1 MATKKEE
8 FLQSVKARIDEINP
22 GLYEKLEASSAETA
36 RINGIAESDR
46 ASFIASETLLH
57 SVQALLG
64 NEITVEDNSVFQSGR
79 RLFVPSPDQ
88 SDFVDR
94 IIESGYMRGAHIME
108 AFITKEDVI
117 PGSMLKYEN
126 YDRLYIT
133 SNDLIGMV
141 SVIAYS
147 NESRSTDKEQDFLL
161 KITEDEHIKQST
173 DLKGDWISD
182 ISNRLS
188 SNWGIN
194 GAADFFNEFSQK
206 KEAFERDAWVTQAKE
221 TLRKIEKDFPSENPE
236 ISYNNTAS
244 NIRTLAENVRILATD
259 DSERLNKMPEFTLC
273 NGTKLFITPM
283 YMGED
288 SAPMV
293 MGIYSTDN
301 ISRNDIDMTNLPDG
315 TIFFPLESPEMTALI
330 KASGGFSNVELNK
343 QVAHDALVS
352 SITSALETTNENDH
366 TGLREKADQVGKQIS
381 KAVEKAKEK
390 LDEKE
395 IQGILDGIQVS
406 TIGGHKLA
414 FALENDTL
422 KMKYEAPGKEFIPVD
437 YEKGEAFTLI
447 PDTERVEY
455 FINMSDFERTVGD
468 AKARIAGM
476 FADDPKM
483 TDMTMGV
490 VRHTDKELA
499 YFNFHKTKDEN
510 GKAILEITDVTDPEF
525 PRNIGTTSLA
535 KPNERGDLDWVYYG
549 ATEAV
554 VGEPYQEEEKVNKAL
569 EKGSITVA
577 DKNGLPKTYKIERD
591 ESGKVIGLDS
601 DKRKIRVEG
610 LVAKEEAPDVAIVTK
625 LRTAIINRKAIE
637 QIRSHGLKGFV
648 DAIEK
653 RGHNATDELIIHSSK
668 GTKTNVNITY
678 NAELNKF
685 ELSIAYRDGKKD
697 KDGNPVILT
706 ATQMLTKEQLLS
718 SKTLAEKV
726 SRIARNMTKTPDDVV
741 VRKTI
746 HLKDRLSKTFG
757 LQAKIMAGDAKRLFE
772 QIKETNKEITRLAKE
787 TRKEEKNWDKYVKF
801 AKKNG
806 INHELM
812 KDSHDATIRH
822 LAECTQTMIEKNQM
836 AIREAESKAKG

>member
-8 FLQSVKARIDEINP
+8 FLQSVKARIDEITP
-22 GLYEKLEASSAETA
+22 GLYEKLEASSADTA
-36 RINGIAESDR
+36 RSNGIAESDR
-46 ASFIASETLLH
+46 ASFITSETLLH
-57 SVQALLG
+57 FAQALLG
-64 NEITVEDNSVFQSGR
+64 NEITVDNNPVTQSGR

-108 AFITKEDVI
+108 AFIAKEDVV

-126 YDRLYIT
+126 YDRLHIT

-147 NESRSTDKEQDFLL
+147 NESSFTDKEQDFLL
-161 KITEDEHIKQST
+161 KMTEDEHIKQSA

-194 GAADFFNEFSQK
+194 GAADFFNEFSHK
-206 KEAFERDAWVTQAKE
+206 KEAFERDARVTQAKE

-315 TIFFPLESPEMTALI
+315 TIFYPLVSPEMAALI

-343 QVAHDALVS
+343 QAAHDALVS

-414 FALENDTL
+414 FALENDSL
-422 KMKYEAPGKEFIPVD
+422 KMKYAAPGKEFIPVD

-468 AKARIAGM
+468 AKAHIAGM

-535 KPNERGDLDWVYYG
+535 KPTERGDLDWVYYG

-577 DKNGLPKTYKIERD
+577 DATAKVNIRYNGLD
-591 ESGKVIGLDS
+591 EALLPEWITLQGSGTEACICYRADNEQDFVGMTGAISSLPAGFVGSLRVQYPAVIQDNLDFPGVEL
-601 DKRKIRVEG
+601 RVEG
-610 LVAKEEAPDVAIVTK
+610 RKGGSLTIAEGATLTARNVNLHGAVMTVSGTFIAGPSYRHSGSVTMNSDDGNNSTLIVTDTGILGGYQCTVEVPKGVETASCVSGIAPGQMKDVSHPYRPNFQIYLIVAEMSLPTGLQTIESEAFAGGSFNSVYIPEGVTSIAPDAFGD
-625 LRTAIINRKAIE
+625 RTHLKVYGEYGTEAETFADG
-637 QIRSHGLKGFV
+637 HGFPFAPPNL
-648 DAIEK
+648 
-653 RGHNATDELIIHSSK
+653 
-668 GTKTNVNITY
+668 
-678 NAELNKF
+678 
-685 ELSIAYRDGKKD
+685 
-697 KDGNPVILT
+697 
-706 ATQMLTKEQLLS
+706 ATQP
-718 SKTLAEKV
+718 A
-726 SRIARNMTKTPDDVV
+726 
-741 VRKTI
+741 
-746 HLKDRLSKTFG
+746 
-757 LQAKIMAGDAKRLFE
+757 
-772 QIKETNKEITRLAKE
+772 
-787 TRKEEKNWDKYVKF
+787 
-801 AKKNG
+801 
-806 INHELM
+806 
-812 KDSHDATIRH
+812 
-822 LAECTQTMIEKNQM
+822 
-836 AIREAESKAKG
+836 